1 MTSALKNSEEREFAF
16 SESDF
21 RFLADLANQKTGIV
35 LSDQKRD
42 MVYSRISR
50 RLRAL
55 GLTEFQQYCELL
67 KSPTGDSEIGNLVNA
82 ITTNLTHFF
91 REKHHFEHLQ
101 KEVLLPLQASGSKRL
116 RIWSAG
122 CSSGMEPYSIAM
134 TLKHTLTPIH
144 RWDARI
150 LATDIDT
157 NMLDRG
163 ARGEYPLDE
172 FSNIPTAY
180 RGDVTKSGKE
190 STMHMSDDLKT
201 LIAFKHLNL
210 LESWPMQGI
219 FDAVF
224 CRNVVIY
231 FDKKTQSRL
240 FDRMA
245 DLLEVGGWLY
255 IGHSENL
262 MKVTQRFELAGRTI
276 YRKAR

>member
-1 MTSALKNSEEREFAF
+1 MVSALKNSEEREFAF
-16 SESDF
+16 SERDF

-42 MVYSRISR
+42 MVYARVSR

-67 KSPTGDSEIGNLVNA
+67 KSPTGDSEMGNLVNA

-101 KEVLLPLQASGSKRL
+101 QEVLLPLQARGVRRL

-134 TLKHTLTPIH
+134 TVKHALAPIEG
-144 RWDARI
+144 WDARI

-163 ARGEYPLDE
+163 MP
-172 FSNIPTAY
+172 
-180 RGDVTKSGKE
+180 
-190 STMHMSDDLKT
+190 
-201 LIAFKHLNL
+201 
-210 LESWPMQGI
+210 
-219 FDAVF
+219 
-224 CRNVVIY
+224 
-231 FDKKTQSRL
+231 
-240 FDRMA
+240 
-245 DLLEVGGWLY
+245 
-255 IGHSENL
+255 
-262 MKVTQRFELAGRTI
+262 
-276 YRKAR
+276 